1 MRPSERD
8 AGAPSSISAISHDVP
23 PISTVIRSRKPAVPP
38 TILAPITP
46 AAGPERTTRTDR
58 GRPAHDP
65 RPSQAGSRT
74 GEEKPNRTQPRRGRR
89 ANSAARLHDLKGCAD
104 RRGEETG
111 IQIGEIAVDHGFNIG
126 IKRRD
131 DSALVFAEGR
141 IDLGRERD
149 EYVRM

>member
-1 MRPSERD
+1 MRPSERN

-23 PISTVIRSRKPAVPP
+23 PISTVIRSCTPAAPP

-46 AAGPERTTRTDR
+46 AAGPERKSRTDR
-58 GRPAHDP
+58 
-65 RPSQAGSRT
+65 S
-74 GEEKPNRTQPRRGRR
+74 
-89 ANSAARLHDLKGCAD
+89 
-104 RRGEETG
+104 RGEQTG
-111 IQIGEIAVDHGFNIG
+111 IQIGEIAVDHGFNVG

-149 EYVRM
+149 EYVRMTRRDDLASAALVRIIEK

>member
-1 MRPSERD
+1 MRPSERN

-23 PISTVIRSRKPAVPP
+23 PISTVIRSRKPAAPP

-46 AAGPERTTRTDR
+46 AAG
-58 GRPAHDP
+58 
-65 RPSQAGSRT
+65 
-74 GEEKPNRTQPRRGRR
+74 EEKPNRPQPRRGRG
-89 ANSAARLHDLKGCAD
+89 ANSAARLHDLKGC
-104 RRGEETG
+104 RNRCGEETG

-149 EYVRM
+149 EYVRMTRRDDLASAALVRIIEK